1 MNNFENA
8 IWKEDVD
15 EVVNKSGGRMGS
27 RGMHQKAVEVS
38 PNIYSTDF
46 W

>member
-15 EVVNKSGGRMGS
+15 EVVNKIAEGEWEGEACIR
-27 RGMHQKAVEVS
+27 RL
-38 PNIYSTDF
+38 
-46 W
+46 